1 MKKKTLMV
9 FTMLSLVVALAATSV
24 SAQSRHYFQVTIPFE
39 FAISGKT
46 LPPGEYIVRRVSSD
60 RPERLAISSANG
72 VTGQSVVTHNVR
84 AGMLQAESKLVFNR
98 YGDHYFLSQIW
109 EAGDNAG
116 RELMKS
122 REERQLE
129 RELAKTPN
137 GPEKVAI
144 VRRRN

>member
-1 MKKKTLMV
+1 
-9 FTMLSLVVALAATSV
+9 
-24 SAQSRHYFQVTIPFE
+24 
-39 FAISGKT
+39 
-46 LPPGEYIVRRVSSD
+46 
-60 RPERLAISSANG
+60 
-72 VTGQSVVTHNVR
+72 
-84 AGMLQAESKLVFNR
+84 MLQAESKLVFNR

-129 RELAKTPN
+129 RELAKTSN